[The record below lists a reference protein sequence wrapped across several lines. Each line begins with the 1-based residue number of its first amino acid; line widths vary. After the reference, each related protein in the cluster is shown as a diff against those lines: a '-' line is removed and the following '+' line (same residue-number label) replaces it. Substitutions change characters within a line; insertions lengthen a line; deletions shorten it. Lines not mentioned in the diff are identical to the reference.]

1 MAKEHPPQSS
11 TPISPSSPIWV
22 LGAGRF
28 GELAV
33 KRLTRRLPD
42 TDITVIDVRLD
53 KLDRL
58 RCEHGSPHMSIFQG
72 DGLECM
78 NRDDLPEGLWIVP
91 AVPKHVAFA
100 WFVNRLNV
108 VGKATVLPVP
118 TELDG
123 QVPNPYRV
131 EDGTVY
137 ASHATFLCP
146 DSCSEPED
154 ICTYTKR
161 PRATNLFEVISRV
174 QVPGYRVLVVR
185 SRQLAPG
192 VGGYPIVQL
201 RKTLD
206 QISAHE
212 GRFVIATSCRCHGV
226 INAMT
231 WEPRS
236 TG

>member
-1 MAKEHPPQSS
+1 MTEARPVQTSM
-11 TPISPSSPIWV
+11 PISPSSPIWV

-33 KRLTRRLPD
+33 KRLTRRLPNSD
-42 TDITVIDVRLD
+42 LAVIDLRRD

-58 RCEHGSPHMSIFQG
+58 RSEYGSSRMSFLEA
-72 DGLECM
+72 DGLERM
-78 NRDDLPEGLWIVP
+78 NRDDLPEDLWVVP
-91 AVPKHVAFA
+91 AVPRHVAFV
-100 WFVNRLNV
+100 WFVNRLDR
-108 VGKATVLPVP
+108 VGTVRVLPVP
-118 TELDG
+118 IELDV

-131 EDGTVY
+131 AEGTVY

-154 ICTYTKR
+154 VCTYTKR
-161 PRATNLFEVISRV
+161 PRATNLFEIISRV
-174 QVPGYRVLVVR
+174 EVPEYRSIVVR

-192 VGGYPIVQL
+192 VGGYPVAQL

-206 QISAHE
+206 QIRAHA
-212 GRFVIATSCRCHGV
+212 GRFIIATSCRCHSV
-226 INAMT
+226 INAMI

-236 TG
+236 EG